1 MFDLVTHYAPQTSSL
16 TTHNVIK
23 HFWFCCSQ
31 CYWNILSCNSNFFWN
46 VLILQTIMLLK
57 WLISCKSEFS

>member
-16 TTHNVIK
+16 TTHNVIE

-31 CYWNILSCNSNFFWN
+31 CYWNNLSCNSNFFWIF
-46 VLILQTIMLLK
+46 LILQTIMLLK
-57 WLISCKSEFS
+57 